1 MKCVVSHIFCRGT
14 LGAIWK

>member
-14 LGAIWK
+14 LGTIWK